1 MFDSVGRS
9 SQYDILSAVEQKLY
23 DGGVF
28 AVFPTFE
35 MPTRTRV
42 QQHIIFAVPT
52 LLTQFLPHAFPC
64 ILCHPKAYLRI
75 GHVFWLDK
83 RRKDIQLVFND
94 MMAGI
99 QLMVDKI
106 MTETPPKTVAL
117 DAVQTHAATG
127 AQFGDYCRAPLVG
140 QVESPVVIACLQLRQ
155 KVFLT
160 RQLLE
165 YAQLLPISING
176 KNLRNLRIIGNQ
188 LLRTGVYQ
196 HIDFA
201 IGETSFQRIDHR
213 RAQKHISMMAQ
224 FDDQNTFGLG

>member
-1 MFDSVGRS
+1 M
-9 SQYDILSAVEQKLY
+9 
-23 DGGVF
+23 
-28 AVFPTFE
+28 
-35 MPTRTRV
+35 
-42 QQHIIFAVPT
+42 
-52 LLTQFLPHAFPC
+52 
-64 ILCHPKAYLRI
+64 
-75 GHVFWLDK
+75 
-83 RRKDIQLVFND
+83 VFND

-106 MTETPPKTVAL
+106 MTETPPETVTL

-127 AQFGDYCRAPLVG
+127 AQFGDYRRAPLVG
-140 QVESPVVIACLQLRQ
+140 QVESPVVITCLQLRQ

-188 LLRTGVYQ
+188 LLRTGIHQ

-201 IGETSFQRIDHR
+201 IGETGFQRIDHR
-213 RAQKHISMMAQ
+213 RAQKHIAMMAQ
-224 FDDQNTFGLG
+224 FDDQDAFGLG